1 MPTLS
6 KRGANG
12 KFNRKRALSM
22 YRIAVFASGS
32 GTNAENLIR
41 HFNLKEEGQF
51 ARVTLVVC
59 NKADAFVL
67 NRAKNLN
74 VESIV
79 MKKAELCLTE
89 GHSAPTIVEVLKE
102 HKIDII
108 LLAGYLLQIPKDLIS
123 LYPDRIINIHP
134 ALLPS
139 YGGKGMYG
147 HKVHQA
153 LIGDMK
159 KYLEENPASP
169 KDFYSGITVHLVD
182 EEMDHG
188 KILFQSKFI
197 LSKDETVESLEEK
210 IHVQEQADY
219 PRVAEAYLRGL

>member
-1 MPTLS
+1 
-6 KRGANG
+6 
-12 KFNRKRALSM
+12 M

-41 HFNLKEEGQF
+41 HFNLEGEGQF

-59 NKADAFVL
+59 NKSDAFVL
-67 NRAKNLN
+67 TRAKNLG
-74 VESIV
+74 VPTTV

-89 GHSAPTIVEVLKE
+89 GHSHPNIIEVLKE
-102 HKIDII
+102 NSIDII
-108 LLAGYLLQIPKDLIS
+108 LLAGYLLQVPKELIA

-147 HKVHQA
+147 HKVHDA
-153 LIGDMK
+153 VIGDMK
-159 KYLEENPASP
+159 KYQEENPDKP

>member
-1 MPTLS
+1 
-6 KRGANG
+6 
-12 KFNRKRALSM
+12 M

-41 HFNLKEEGQF
+41 HFNLEGEGKF
-51 ARVTLVVC
+51 AQVALVVC
-59 NKADAFVL
+59 NKSDAFVL
-67 NRAKNLN
+67 TRANNLK
-74 VESIV
+74 VPAVV
-79 MKKAELCLTE
+79 MKKAGLCMAEERIHPDIT
-89 GHSAPTIVEVLKE
+89 EVLRE
-102 HKIDII
+102 NRIDVI
-108 LLAGYLLQIPKDLIS
+108 LLAGYLLQIPKELIE

-153 LIGDMK
+153 LIADMK
-159 KYLEENPASP
+159 KYQEENPNSP

-197 LSKDETVESLEEK
+197 LDPNESVESLEEK